1 MAAAVHG
8 RVWLPGGGRAK
19 QTFVYG
25 EDVGRACLAASDR
38 GRPGHRYLIGGF
50 GSTWRDPFSSA
61 ARAGGF
67 PAGGSAP
74 PHAIALLRGL
84 PAPNGTPAGGAP
96 RPRHHAPLLP
106 GH

>member
-50 GSTWRDPFSSA
+50 DSTWRDLVSSA

-67 PAGGSAP
+67 AAGGSSL
-74 PHAIALLRGL
+74 PHDIPYLRAL
-84 PAPNGTPAGGAP
+84 PAETGTPRGGPPLP
-96 RPRHHAPLLP
+96 RLYSAH
-106 GH
+106 